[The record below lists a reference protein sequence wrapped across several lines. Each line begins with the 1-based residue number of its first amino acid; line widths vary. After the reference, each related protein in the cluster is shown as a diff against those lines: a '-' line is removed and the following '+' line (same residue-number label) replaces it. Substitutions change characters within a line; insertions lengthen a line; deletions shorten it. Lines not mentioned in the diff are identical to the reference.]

1 MMRKRST
8 SSLLKVHAALAQILE
23 ASGAAL
29 YIENLLDEREETRV
43 IAANGSTDLNSILG
57 SRGLVE
63 ALV

>member
-8 SSLLKVHAALAQILE
+8 SLLKVHAALAQILE

-43 IAANGSTDLNSILG
+43 IAADGLTDLNSILG